1 MPRNPRMRILPW
13 RLILM
18 QVKAIVATIFLCA
31 AMAIASPVNAAP
43 PTDACALLTQSQV
56 SSALGVSAASGQ
68 HLVPNQ
74 PSICGWGQA
83 GGKRVVL
90 SIYTQI
96 GSMTPVQRY
105 NTAKNTPVKGI
116 VKTPVS
122 GIGDDAVYM
131 TTPGFG
137 TGLFFRKGSAAFDLR
152 VYGFPLDQLK
162 EKEKSLA
169 LDIVGKL

>member
-1 MPRNPRMRILPW
+1 
-13 RLILM
+13 M
-18 QVKAIVATIFLCA
+18 QAKIVVASIFLGL
-31 AMAIASPVNAAP
+31 AIGLASSANAAP
-43 PTDACALLTQSQV
+43 PTDACALLTQAQV
-56 SSALGVSAASGQ
+56 SAVLGVSVGAGQ
-68 HLVPNQ
+68 RLAPGQ
-74 PSICGWGQA
+74 PALCGWGQM

-90 SIYTQI
+90 NIYTQM
-96 GSMTPVQRY
+96 GSISPVERY
-105 NTAKNTPVKGI
+105 NLAKNSPVKGI

-162 EKEKSLA
+162 QKEKTLA
-169 LDIVGKL
+169 LDMIGKL